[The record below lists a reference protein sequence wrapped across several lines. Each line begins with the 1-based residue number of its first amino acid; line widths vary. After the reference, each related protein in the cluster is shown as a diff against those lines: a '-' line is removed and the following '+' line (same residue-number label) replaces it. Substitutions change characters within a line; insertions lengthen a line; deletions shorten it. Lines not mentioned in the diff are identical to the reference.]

1 MKKLSFLL
9 CVLSMMVLLQ
19 FSLSRVSA
27 VTCIQ
32 KEREALLQFKRG
44 FWWDPSHRLASWNGT
59 NCCNWYGV
67 GCNQTTRHVIKID
80 LRSNRLDYS
89 SPLFNN
95 SIDSSLLELKHLNYL
110 DLSGNYF
117 NYTQIPHFLGSMVEL
132 TYLNLSNA
140 FFNAKVLPR
149 HLGNLTKLVVL
160 DLSNSYGY
168 SISGVELKQL
178 NRDIEWISHL
188 SSLHF
193 FGLSGTNL
201 SEASNLM
208 QVLSSLPFLSSLILR
223 GCGLQNNQFSF
234 RSMNS
239 SFLSRIQ
246 YLDLSVNHFDGPI
259 PKAFHNMTSLKFL
272 DLSDNQFTSIDGGVS
287 SFIFRNNCIL
297 KTLDLSYNYDL
308 GGDVFGSYENE
319 SMSCSR
325 YDLQVLNLP
334 GTSIQIK
341 IPNWLGKFK
350 NLRSLSLSRS
360 HIYGSIPAS
369 LGNLSSLEN
378 LYLSSNALTG
388 AIPTTFG
395 KLLNL
400 RKLILGWNRLEE
412 LGEECFIQLENLE
425 VLDISHNLLKGVLAE
440 AHFANLSRLNTLLI
454 GDNEHLSL
462 DMKSNWIPTFQLK
475 YFYASSCT
483 DCFGSEFPQWLR
495 TQKALVTLGLSKT
508 SISSDFPIWLRAR
521 SLTAL
526 DLSHNQ
532 IVGPIPTSIGD
543 QMPNL
548 KYLYLNGN
556 LINDSLPL
564 SLCKLKNL
572 TEVDLSSN
580 EFSGMVQGCWLT
592 SNLTIL
598 DLSSNNFSGTFPY
611 SHGNLS
617 GIQRLFLGNNSFEG
631 SMPRILKNSKDM
643 EILDLEGNK
652 FSGNIPTWVGNNLEN
667 LKCLMLRDNLFN
679 GTIPS
684 SLCNLTSLF
693 NLDLARNQLEGP
705 IPQNLRNFNAMTEQ
719 AYVIFSH
726 PREKSI
732 RQSIKS
738 NDLYY
743 SMKQLEVMVKID
755 LSQNYLVGS
764 IPSEITKL
772 KELIGLNLSHNNLTG
787 TIPAEIGEIESLESL
802 DLSFNQLF
810 GPIPRSISRLNSLGD
825 LKLSHNNLSGEIP
838 QEGHLST
845 FNEASSFDGNP
856 YLCGDPLPK
865 KCTTKNSF
873 EPRFRHIENQD
884 EEEDKW
890 EKWLFYVM
898 IILGY
903 TVGFWGV
910 VGALIFKRSWRYA
923 YFKFADETK
932 DKIHTTIQWSVERLK
947 EFCIYK

>member
-1 MKKLSFLL
+1 
-9 CVLSMMVLLQ
+9 
-19 FSLSRVSA
+19 
-27 VTCIQ
+27 
-32 KEREALLQFKRG
+32 
-44 FWWDPSHRLASWNGT
+44 
-59 NCCNWYGV
+59 
-67 GCNQTTRHVIKID
+67 
-80 LRSNRLDYS
+80 
-89 SPLFNN
+89 
-95 SIDSSLLELKHLNYL
+95 
-110 DLSGNYF
+110 
-117 NYTQIPHFLGSMVEL
+117 
-132 TYLNLSNA
+132 
-140 FFNAKVLPR
+140 
-149 HLGNLTKLVVL
+149 
-160 DLSNSYGY
+160 
-168 SISGVELKQL
+168 
-178 NRDIEWISHL
+178 
-188 SSLHF
+188 
-193 FGLSGTNL
+193 
-201 SEASNLM
+201 
-208 QVLSSLPFLSSLILR
+208 
-223 GCGLQNNQFSF
+223 
-234 RSMNS
+234 MNS

-246 YLDLSVNHFDGPI
+246 YLDLSLNNFDGPI

-297 KTLDLSYNYDL
+297 KTLDLSFNSDF

-325 YDLQVLNLP
+325 YGLQVLNLP
-334 GTSIQIK
+334 GTSIKIK
-341 IPNWLGKFK
+341 IPDWLGKFK
-350 NLRSLSLSRS
+350 NLRSLSLYDND
-360 HIYGSIPAS
+360 IYGSIPAS

-378 LYLSSNALTG
+378 LDLSSNALTG
-388 AIPTTFG
+388 AMPTTFG
-395 KLLNL
+395 RLLNL
-400 RKLILGWNRLEE
+400 RKLSLGWNRLEE

-440 AHFANLSRLNTLLI
+440 VHFANLSRLNTLLI

-475 YFYASSCT
+475 YFDASSCT
-483 DCFGSEFPQWLR
+483 GCFGSEFPPWLR
-495 TQKALVTLGLSKT
+495 TQKTLVILGLSKT
-508 SISSDFPIWLRAR
+508 SISSDFPIWLRAQN
-521 SLTAL
+521 LTTL

-580 EFSGMVQGCWLT
+580 EFSGMVQGCLLT
-592 SNLTIL
+592 SNLMLL

-617 GIQRLFLGNNSFEG
+617 GIQMLFLGNNSFEG

-652 FSGNIPTWVGNNLEN
+652 FSGNIPTWVGNNLEY
-667 LKCLMLRDNLFN
+667 LRCLMLSGNLFN

-684 SLCNLTSLF
+684 SLSNLTYLF
-693 NLDLARNQLEGP
+693 NLDLAHNQLEGP
-705 IPQNLRNFNAMTEQ
+705 IPQNLRNFNAMTGQ
-719 AYVIFSH
+719 AYAAFSSY
-726 PREKSI
+726 REKSI
-732 RQSIKS
+732 SQSIKS

-764 IPSEITKL
+764 IPSEIAKL

-802 DLSFNQLF
+802 DLSFNQLS

-838 QEGHLST
+838 REGHLST
-845 FNEASSFDGNP
+845 FNEPSSFDGNP

-865 KCTTKNSF
+865 KCRTENSF
-873 EPRFRHIENQD
+873 EPPFRNIENQD
-884 EEEDKW
+884 EEENKW
-890 EKWLFYVM
+890 EKWLLYIM

-903 TVGFWGV
+903 AVGFWGV
-910 VGALIFKRSWRYA
+910 VGALILKRNWRYA
-923 YFKFADETK
+923 YFNFVDETK
-932 DKIHTTIQWSVERLK
+932 DKIHATMQRSIETLK
-947 EFCIYK
+947 GMCIYK